1 MKAGMPDKA
10 VELFTELK
18 RWDDAKAFAK
28 KGDVVLRTQT
38 GNSRAVTGRLPT
50 A

>member
-1 MKAGMPDKA
+1 VEAGNLLVKSGMPDKA

-28 KGDVVLRTQT
+28 KGDIVF
-38 GNSRAVTGRLPT
+38 RA
-50 A
+50 